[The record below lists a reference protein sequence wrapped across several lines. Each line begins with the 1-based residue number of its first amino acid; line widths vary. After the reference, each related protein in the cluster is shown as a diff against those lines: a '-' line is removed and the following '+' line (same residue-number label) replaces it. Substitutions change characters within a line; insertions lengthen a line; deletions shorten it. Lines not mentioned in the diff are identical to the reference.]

1 MKILA
6 VDHNATCSSDRGLYR
21 ELHRMPGLE
30 VGLLVPSFWEEHFGP
45 TRFEPEASSLP
56 VYKSKTLFTSRSHRV
71 MYFSLGKL
79 LKELQPDILYVNSE
93 PEGYLAWQAV
103 KLRSQICPGAKV
115 IIDSWRNIDYRGKRF
130 PYKLAWLNTRAER
143 VVLSR
148 ADHCVAHT
156 EASKEI
162 LRQLGFMKVT
172 VIPPPVDTSIFK
184 RREQTG
190 REQRGLNKFTI
201 GFVGRYIPL
210 KRVDLLLRA
219 ARKLNFRYQLL
230 LVGSGPAK
238 SEWLALARELNIND
252 RIVWRDP
259 VPHSEVPSLL
269 RAMDVLVL
277 PSSTGPLWKEQFGRV
292 LIEAMACEVPVV
304 GSSSGEIP
312 NVIGDG
318 GLTFR
323 EGDIDDLR
331 QKLSRLF
338 VNPEKRFELGKRGLE
353 RVQSLF
359 SVPIVARQYYVL
371 FDHLL
376 NHKGVSN
383 SSASQKMPTGA

>member
-6 VDHNATCSSDRGLYR
+6 VDHNAICSSDRGLYR

-30 VGLLVPSFWEEHFGP
+30 VALLVPSFWEEHFEP
-45 TRFEPEASSLP
+45 SRFEPEASSLP
-56 VYKSKTLFTSRSHRV
+56 VYKSRTLFTSRSHRV
-71 MYFSLGKL
+71 MYLSLGKL
-79 LKELQPDILYVNSE
+79 LKELQPDILYINSE

-103 KLRSQICPGAKV
+103 KLRAKICPEAKLIV
-115 IIDSWRNIDYRGKRF
+115 DSWRNIDYRGRRF

-162 LRQLGFMKVT
+162 LRAVGFMKVT
-172 VIPPPVDTSIFK
+172 VIPPAVDTSVFK

-201 GFVGRYIPL
+201 GFVGRFFPL
-210 KRVDLLLRA
+210 KGVDLLMRA
-219 ARKLNFRYQLL
+219 ARKLDFEYQLL
-230 LVGSGPAK
+230 LVGGGPAK
-238 SEWLALARELNIND
+238 SEWLALARELNIDD
-252 RIVWRDP
+252 RIIWRDP

-269 RAMDVLVL
+269 SAMDVLVL
-277 PSSTGPLWKEQFGRV
+277 PSSTGSVWKEQFGRV

-312 NVIGDG
+312 SVIGDV
-318 GLTFR
+318 GLVFR
-323 EGDIDDLR
+323 EDDENDLAL
-331 QKLSRLF
+331 KLSELYKNPQRRHELAEKGLKRIREHFSIPVVAHQCQELFQRLM
-338 VNPEKRFELGKRGLE
+338 KE
-353 RVQSLF
+353 R
-359 SVPIVARQYYVL
+359 
-371 FDHLL
+371 
-376 NHKGVSN
+376 
-383 SSASQKMPTGA
+383 